1 MLNQTSFF
9 LLLVKIKTM
18 VTSKTIALGIVKGVG
33 IIVLSA
39 LALYFLYQ
47 IQAVL
52 IYIVVALILTLI
64 GNPILDFFK
73 RKLKFNHTAATVAT
87 LTIFMLL
94 IFGLLSMFIPLIM
107 AQGENLSLLNT
118 TEIEKST
125 LELINKIAAF
135 LDSHGIDSSR
145 LFKEANISSKINFS
159 FIPELFNSVILT
171 ISSFGIGL
179 ASVLFI
185 TFFFLKDRLMF
196 IVSAKSLMPDAQQE
210 KILNSLHKINHLL
223 SRYFIG
229 LLLQLLIV
237 FILYLI
243 VLLIFGVENA
253 ILIAFLCAV
262 LNIVPYI
269 GPLIA
274 SVVAAVLT
282 MLGNLGGDFQTQ
294 ILPVTIY
301 VMIGFWIV
309 QLIDNNVSS
318 PMIFSKSVSSHPLE
332 IFLVVLITGF
342 LFGIVGMIIAIPFY
356 TILKVF
362 GKEFFPENKV
372 IQLLTKNL

>member
-1 MLNQTSFF
+1 
-9 LLLVKIKTM
+9 M